1 MHERTNIQLSRA
13 DRSKLEAVV
22 ANRNSPQKHAWRAK
36 IVLLTADGRGTAE
49 IMLATG
55 NAKTAIWRWQERFR
69 DEGAAGLW
77 RDKTRR
83 SEPRKRRIVFSIA
96 VSRPR
101 LPAQLVSVSMK
112 LRQMFYTQIE
122 RRTFHTAWLA
132 GPPSAASHWTGSA
145 MAEGSRD

>member
-36 IVLLTADGRGTAE
+36 IVLLMADGRGTAE

-69 DEGAAGLW
+69 DEGPAGLG
-77 RDKTRR
+77 RGKTPR
-83 SEPRKRRIVFSIA
+83 SRNPPL
-96 VSRPR
+96 RP
-101 LPAQLVSVSMK
+101 
-112 LRQMFYTQIE
+112 
-122 RRTFHTAWLA
+122 
-132 GPPSAASHWTGSA
+132 
-145 MAEGSRD
+145 EGAKVWSS